1 MGNTMKNAQQTNA
14 KNNASAPC
22 LTSPKIQSKIHGK
35 QMQKT
40 MQVHHVLLLQKY
52 NAKSTANKCKK
63 QCKCTM
69 SYFSKNTMQNP
80 RQTNAKNN
88 AGAPC
93 LTSPKIQCKIH
104 GKQMQKT
111 MQVHHVLL
119 LQKYNAK
126 STANKCKKTMQ
137 VHYVL
142 LLQKYNAKST

>member
-1 MGNTMKNAQQTNA
+1 MGSYFSKNTMQNPRQTNA

-22 LTSPKIQSKIHGK
+22 LTSPKIQSKK
-35 QMQKT
+35 C
-40 MQVHHVLLLQKY
+40 
-52 NAKSTANKCKK
+52 TANKCKK

-88 AGAPC
+88 ASAPC
-93 LTSPKIQCKIH
+93 LTTPKIQCKIH

-111 MQVHHVLL
+111 MQVHRALL

-126 STANKCKKTMQ
+126 STANKCKKQCKCT
-137 VHYVL
+137 VPYF
-142 LLQKYNAKST
+142 